1 MDVRIDPSWKN
12 VLQPEFDKPYFKE
25 LTDFVRA
32 EYKTKRIFPPAGLI
46 FNAFDQCPFD
56 RVKVVILGQ
65 DPYHGEGQAHGLCF
79 SVNDGVRFPPSLVNI
94 FKEIEDEL
102 GKPAPA
108 TGNLLRWSRQGG
120 AAAQRHA
127 HRAGAHPRLA
137 PRAWLG
143 AVYRQRHPHA
153 GHAEGAP
160 RVPAVGSLRTKQSRF
175 HRPHTPPRAAIG
187 TPVALLGTPGLFRQR
202 PFRPRQPIPARTR
215 AGGNRLVREWKVE
228 S

>member
-1 MDVRIDPSWKN
+1 MDVRIEPSWKN

-25 LTDFVRA
+25 LTDFVRT

-108 TGNLLRWSRQGG
+108 SGNLLRWSRQGVLLLNATLTVQAHTPGSHQGHGWEQFTDNVIRTLATQKEHLVFLLWG
-120 AAAQRHA
+120 AYAQSKAAFIDPTRHLVLQSAHPSPFSA
-127 HRAGAHPRLA
+127 HRGFF
-137 PRAWLG
+137 G
-143 AVYRQRHPHA
+143 N
-153 GHAEGAP
+153 GH
-160 RVPAVGSLRTKQSRF
+160 F
-175 HRPHTPPRAAIG
+175 
-187 TPVALLGTPGLFRQR
+187 
-202 PFRPRQPIPARTR
+202 ART
-215 AGGNRLVREWKVE
+215 NQYLREHGMEEIDW
-228 S
+228 